1 PDPNWGPPDDDEW
14 MPNEDPWN
22 PQPPENSATPQ
33 PPQQAE
39 PAETQ
44 QSAPQQPAPVEEP
57 SSAEPEIATGPDP
70 VASDGYAGFIPR
82 NEQAEEPVIPAF
94 AKSEAELRQEFQRR
108 FGDVIPGSSGKKPQQ
123 DSPKPASGSRFAD
136 MVAQYG
142 GQPQSG
148 SESETAPQEEKTSDD
163 DDDDYA
169 SEDDEIIEDSGL
181 AGRSVVENVLNGRL
195 VEERNADGSP
205 KL

>member
-1 PDPNWGPPDDDEW
+1 

-22 PQPPENSATPQ
+22 T
-33 PPQQAE
+33 PPQDSA
-39 PAETQ
+39 ATQ
-44 QSAPQQPAPVEEP
+44 QSAPQQPAPVEQP
-57 SSAEPEIATGPDP
+57 SSPEPGIATGPEP

-148 SESETAPQEEKTSDD
+148 SESETAPQEEKTPDD